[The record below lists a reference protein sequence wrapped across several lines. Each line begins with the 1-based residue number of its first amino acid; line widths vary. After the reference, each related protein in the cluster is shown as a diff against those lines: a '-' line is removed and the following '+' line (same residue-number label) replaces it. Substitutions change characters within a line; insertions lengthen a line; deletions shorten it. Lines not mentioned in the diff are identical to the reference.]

1 MDKVVGLY
9 NNPVSV
15 ERQSD
20 PSRVLF
26 WSFLAPLLLILTVA
40 VGLFFTSTFALT
52 ATVLT
57 LASLSMFIKK
67 KGWVYPFAILSLSAL
82 YLASY
87 SSFSQGAALWQGG
100 LLLSFLLNVVISTI
114 AFSEVQSLLF
124 QKKEELDQERS
135 HTQTLQ
141 KDKELCQLEWQNE
154 KLTLQEELKKW
165 KEAAEQRHIEKRRI
179 QEEMALVE
187 SEIHLLSE
195 QKSSFIEDAFLA
207 RKQAGEMERK
217 LFEASKDWDEWALKK
232 AEIEKESI
240 EAREKFESIRMLH
253 ETLSM
258 QKEALEEKNH
268 QLTITL
274 ENTQALMA
282 EKIEQIKHLQNLET
296 LEKLESLKIHQESLI
311 AHQASLEEKNK
322 ELVLTLENVQTL
334 IAEKSAA
341 MQQLEREVS
350 SREERIKHLE
360 EQMKTLTDEEE
371 IEARETHQKTAKI
384 QGLYQQ
390 LRQQFE
396 EKNQVLG
403 QTRSDFYQ
411 LETKYLGLLN
421 EQKMDQLLEE
431 ERFSFEEGNMLSKEL
446 LKLDVQNHSYEE
458 EIKSLEALISRLQS
472 Q

>member
-1 MDKVVGLY
+1 
-9 NNPVSV
+9 
-15 ERQSD
+15 
-20 PSRVLF
+20 
-26 WSFLAPLLLILTVA
+26 
-40 VGLFFTSTFALT
+40 
-52 ATVLT
+52 
-57 LASLSMFIKK
+57 
-67 KGWVYPFAILSLSAL
+67 
-82 YLASY
+82 
-87 SSFSQGAALWQGG
+87 
-100 LLLSFLLNVVISTI
+100 
-114 AFSEVQSLLF
+114 
-124 QKKEELDQERS
+124 
-135 HTQTLQ
+135 
-141 KDKELCQLEWQNE
+141 
-154 KLTLQEELKKW
+154 
-165 KEAAEQRHIEKRRI
+165 
-179 QEEMALVE
+179 
-187 SEIHLLSE
+187 
-195 QKSSFIEDAFLA
+195 
-207 RKQAGEMERK
+207 METK

-253 ETLSM
+253 ETLNM

-296 LEKLESLKIHQESLI
+296 LEKLESLKVHQESLI

-350 SREERIKHLE
+350 SREEKIKHLE

-403 QTRSDFYQ
+403 QTRSEFYQ

-431 ERFSFEEGNMLSKEL
+431 ERLSFEEGNMLSKEL
-446 LKLDVQNHSYEE
+446 LKLDAQNHSYEE